1 MSIRRLF
8 EFLLRRRVLIQT
20 AFVVIVTAIYV
31 WMIQD
36 QSTWVKVFENYMLQW
51 RWDIGPPR
59 ESPKDIVIIG
69 VYDTTFNVLKQV
81 NPDPVARARL
91 PELRYL
97 DNSWPWNRQLWGEL
111 TERFMGAGAKFVAYD
126 LVFNG
131 PTSGDDDCGKTF
143 GTYADLE
150 DPSKDQIAIASQYG
164 GSAPGSQ
171 QMIVEPEPSLT
182 KYSGGEDIV
191 GVIRLN
197 EDDGLLRTIQNH
209 FNLGGLEIIE
219 RSRNPGVQVPP
230 HSEFSL
236 AWMAAKRVL
245 HQSPQRDPDSPM
257 LINYYPPIDPKSE
270 APPTITTLHLEEVLL
285 HWDTIYDNG
294 KYFKNKVVFV
304 GPLGEAH
311 FSDTYNTM
319 AGYMPGVEVEATAFA
334 NLVNDEWMVPAP
346 DWVVLALAVGLG
358 ALALMVSLY
367 VHSVMVKMSLFMSL
381 GAFFLVATQHL
392 FWSNLFVAPV
402 AGAALILIST
412 GVFGTLYDYILGQYE
427 RQRMLGMFESM
438 VSPGVAGLLLSH
450 RGDFEKRLGGQ
461 RQEVVILFGDIRNF
475 TSWSEKVGPEALVA
489 QLNEHLSSMVDIVQE
504 EGGTVQK
511 YIGDALMVAWG
522 DVLAQPPAEGAEHA
536 VRSALRMQAA
546 LHGLNAGWRDQPG
559 RQQLSLGI
567 GINHGWSV
575 VGRIGHPRRQEFTV
589 MGDAVNLAARLE
601 SATKQYRQPILVGE
615 SIYEMTKELF
625 IYRTV
630 DKMMVKGQSQA
641 VRVYAPLG
649 AAGAATPPGLAE
661 YEAAVAKYYTRDF
674 TGAAE
679 LFRAANARM
688 GGADFLCGNFLERC
702 AYYQQSPPPVDWDG
716 GWALKEK

>member
-1 MSIRRLF
+1 
-8 EFLLRRRVLIQT
+8 
-20 AFVVIVTAIYV
+20 
-31 WMIQD
+31 MIQD

-59 ESPKDIVIIG
+59 EAPKDIVIIG
-69 VYDTTFNVLKQV
+69 VYDTTFNVLKQETGTL
-81 NPDPVARARL
+81 ARAKL

-97 DNSWPWNRQLWGEL
+97 TDSWPWDRQLWGDL
-111 TERFMGAGAKFVAYD
+111 AERFLGAGAKFVAYD

-131 PTSGDDDCGKTF
+131 HTDGDDACGRIF
-143 GTYADLE
+143 ETYSDPV
-150 DPSKDQIAIASQYG
+150 DPSNTSIVIASQLG

-171 QMIVEPEPSLT
+171 QMIIEPEPALT
-182 KYSGGEDIV
+182 KYAGGEDIV
-191 GVIRLN
+191 GVVRLN
-197 EDDGLLRTIQNH
+197 EDDGLVRNIQNH
-209 FNLGGLEIIE
+209 WDLKGVEIME
-219 RSRNPGVQVPP
+219 RMRNPGVDVPP

-245 HQSPQRDPDSPM
+245 HQPPQRDPDSPM
-257 LINYYPPIDPKSE
+257 LINYYPPIDPK
-270 APPTITTLHLEEVLL
+270 AGVPPTITTLRLEDVLRD
-285 HWDTIYDNG
+285 WDTIYDNG
-294 KYFKNKVVFV
+294 AYFKNKVVFF
-304 GPLGEAH
+304 GPIGEAH
-311 FSDTYNTM
+311 FSDQYNTM
-319 AGYMPGVEVEATAFA
+319 AGYMPGVEIQATAFA
-334 NLVNDEWMVPAP
+334 NLVNEEWLVPAP
-346 DWVVLALAVGLG
+346 DWVVLVLAIGLG

-381 GAFFLVATQHL
+381 GAFFLIASQHL

-489 QLNEHLSSMVDIVQE
+489 QLNEHLSSMVNIVQE

-511 YIGDALMVAWG
+511 YIGDALMIAWG
-522 DVLAQPPAEGAEHA
+522 DVRAQPPADGAEHA

-546 LHGLNAGWRDQPG
+546 LKALNAGWQDQPG
-559 RQQLSLGI
+559 RQQLTLGI

-625 IYRTV
+625 IYRQV
-630 DKMMVKGQSQA
+630 DKMMVKGQSLA

-649 AAGAATPPGLAE
+649 EAGAATPPGLAA
-661 YEAAVAKYYTRDF
+661 YESAVAKYYTRDF
-674 TGAAE
+674 AGAAE
-679 LFRAANARM
+679 LFRSANAQM
-688 GGADFLCGNFLERC
+688 GGADFLCGNYLERC
-702 AYYQQSPPPVDWDG
+702 AYYQQSPPPMDWDG
-716 GWALKEK
+716 GWVLKEK